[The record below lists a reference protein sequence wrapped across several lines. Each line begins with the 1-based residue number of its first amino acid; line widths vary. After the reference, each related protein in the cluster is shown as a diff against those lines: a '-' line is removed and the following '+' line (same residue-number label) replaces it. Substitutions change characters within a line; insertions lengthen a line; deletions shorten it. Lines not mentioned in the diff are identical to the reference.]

1 MYSWYDYVSSA
12 EHLCNLV
19 WATLIASDMRFFM
32 KLMSFFSIQEEY
44 TLNMKAYSEQMFRNA
59 TITEL
64 ERIQRENYFICTNT
78 SLTFL
83 HLTG

>member
-1 MYSWYDYVSSA
+1 MGNFDSIRYAIFYEID
-12 EHLCNLV
+12 E
-19 WATLIASDMRFFM
+19 FF
-32 KLMSFFSIQEEY
+32 FDTIEEY